1 MSQRA
6 TLTSR
11 EELGKRTLGALAL
24 TSGVL
29 SLAGTL
35 LFAISSMT
43 SSAASGSLLAPC
55 TYFATSL
62 VPDKLAALL
71 TPFTAPNLESIDG
84 RTLHSRTHTRTHCEI
99 FLALLCRS
107 QPTSGNSLVTRGIT
121 RPNDTENASN
131 WHRAHDSR
139 LDISKQTPT
148 NASPANYQ
156 EFSPDFDNRPATHE
170 QDERPSFA
178 NNYKWLTAWASVV
191 SMSDVS

>member
-84 RTLHSRTHTRTHCEI
+84 RTLH
-99 FLALLCRS
+99 
-107 QPTSGNSLVTRGIT
+107 
-121 RPNDTENASN
+121 
-131 WHRAHDSR
+131 
-139 LDISKQTPT
+139 
-148 NASPANYQ
+148 
-156 EFSPDFDNRPATHE
+156 
-170 QDERPSFA
+170 
-178 NNYKWLTAWASVV
+178 
-191 SMSDVS
+191 